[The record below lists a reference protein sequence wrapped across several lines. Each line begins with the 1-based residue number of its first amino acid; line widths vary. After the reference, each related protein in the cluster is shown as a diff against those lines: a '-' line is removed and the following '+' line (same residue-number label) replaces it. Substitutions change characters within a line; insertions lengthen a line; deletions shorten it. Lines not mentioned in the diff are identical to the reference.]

1 MLGTGGMSVYSGRLF
16 VCLSVC
22 HTLLLTQDHAAFT
35 TGSPP
40 ETSLLRPTVVPG
52 EHMLTLRGL
61 QTRLRWVKTTTN
73 AIFDQQNEQI
83 FVAQKRQAYSYHA
96 RLTESLNWY

>member
-1 MLGTGGMSVYSGRLF
+1 
-16 VCLSVC
+16 
-22 HTLLLTQDHAAFT
+22 
-35 TGSPP
+35 
-40 ETSLLRPTVVPG
+40 
-52 EHMLTLRGL
+52 MLTLRGL